1 MKLTA
6 LSVPKAIV
14 GEGPVWDVETQRL
27 LWIDI
32 IGARLWQHDPEMEQ
46 TWDWELP
53 GVVGSMALRAGGG
66 AIIAMGDGVYASEV
80 LGESFE
86 LLASSPLLT
95 ADIQLADGKVDRRGR
110 FIVGSMDRAMKAPL
124 GKLFVL
130 DPGARE
136 LRVLDD
142 HIILGNGPCW
152 SPDDTVFYHAD
163 SVRNTIYAYDYD
175 IESGTVANRRP
186 FADTSGFGGM
196 PDGATVDSEGF
207 VWSAICEGG
216 KVVRFRPDGAVDR
229 VIEMPVK
236 LPGSV
241 MFGGATLDRLFV
253 PTLNPAFMGR
263 ASEPLD
269 GSMFVIDGLGVSGV
283 PECRFAG

>member
-1 MKLTA
+1 MTITA
-6 LSVPKAIV
+6 LPVPKAMV

-32 IGARLWQHDPEMEQ
+32 IGARLWQYDPVTGRTE
-46 TWDWELP
+46 DWELP
-53 GVVGSMALRAGGG
+53 SIVGSIALRANGG
-66 AIIAMGDGVYASEV
+66 AIIAMGDGVHANNA
-80 LGESFE
+80 LGSPFA

-95 ADIQLADGKVDRRGR
+95 PDIQLADGKVDRRGR

-124 GKLFVL
+124 GKLFAL

-142 HIILGNGPCW
+142 DIILGNGPCW
-152 SPDDTVFYHAD
+152 SPDDTVLYHAD
-163 SVRNTIYAYDYD
+163 SVRNTIYAYDYN
-175 IESGTVANRRP
+175 IERGTTSNRRP
-186 FADTSGFGGM
+186 FADTSKYGGM
-196 PDGATVDSEGF
+196 PDGATVDTEGF

-216 KVVRFRPDGAVDR
+216 VIVRFNPQGTVDR

-241 MFGGATLDRLFV
+241 MFGGTGLDRLFV
-253 PTLNPAFMGR
+253 PSLNPAFMGR
-263 ASEPLD
+263 DAAPLD
-269 GSMFVIDGLGVSGV
+269 GSLFVIDDLGVSGI
-283 PECRFAG
+283 PESRFAG